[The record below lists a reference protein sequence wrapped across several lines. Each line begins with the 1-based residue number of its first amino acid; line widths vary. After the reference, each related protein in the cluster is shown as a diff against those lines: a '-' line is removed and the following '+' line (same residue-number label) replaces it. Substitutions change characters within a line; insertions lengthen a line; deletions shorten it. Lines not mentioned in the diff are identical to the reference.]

1 MRNAM
6 SLFTLVSD
14 FTPQGDQPEAIR
26 QLCDGLNKGEKVQV
40 LLGVTG
46 SGKTFTMAHVIA
58 GLQRPSL
65 ILAHNKTLAA
75 QLYQEMKHFF
85 PHNAVEYFVSYYDYY
100 QPEAYIPRT
109 DTYIE
114 KDASIN
120 DQIDLLRHSATRSLL
135 QRKDV
140 IVVSSVSCIY
150 GIGSPDS
157 YGEMVLELR
166 HKQSLS
172 QNALLSECVALQY
185 SRNDVDFKRG
195 TFRVRGDTVD
205 IFPAHMEQKAWRL
218 AFFGDEIEA
227 IYEID
232 ALTGQR
238 LATLES
244 VILYANSH
252 YITSRPT
259 VMEAVKMIKT
269 DLKAQLEVL
278 RNEERL
284 VEAQRLEQRTHYDI
298 EMLIE
303 TGMCKGIE
311 NYSRYLTGRPS
322 GSPPPTLFE
331 YFPKNS
337 LLFVDES
344 HVTVPQIG
352 AMYNG
357 DFARKTNLVQYGF
370 RLPSAL
376 DNRPLKF
383 AEWEEMRPQ
392 TIYVSATP
400 SSYELEQTSGVVIEQ
415 VIRPT
420 GLLDPLC
427 EIRPIATQVDDLLAL
442 CQEYVQKKQRVIA
455 TTLTKRMAEQLTEYL
470 AELGVKVAYI
480 HSDILTLERVEII
493 QRLRTGALDVLVGV
507 NLLREGLD
515 IPECSLVAILDA
527 DKEGFLRSETSLI
540 QMIGRAARHEEGKVV
555 LYADRI
561 TGSMERALAETA
573 RRRAL
578 QEAYNTQHGI
588 TPRSVQKTIRGLI
601 DANHNASSKN
611 DKARKHHSVSDELGD
626 PALFLQLGDLCDQK
640 GKKIKNVP
648 DAEKMIT
655 RLEKE
660 MKKYAAALEF
670 EKAAGHRD
678 QITLLRQWIMAQ
690 MEEAE

>member
-1 MRNAM
+1 M